1 MPTTRLPLFT
11 LSERSAPSVTLRN
24 ARPRLKPRV
33 GAVSI
38 THRSIRRSRIH
49 KSCARLLTCVAA
61 GAACWSGC
69 RTCTLTL
76 HGVGPPAAA

>member
-1 MPTTRLPLFT
+1 MRTTPPPLFT
-11 LSERSAPSVTLRN
+11 LSELSAPSVTLRN
-24 ARPRLKPRV
+24 ARPILKPRV
-33 GAVSI
+33 GVASI

-69 RTCTLTL
+69 R
-76 HGVGPPAAA
+76 